1 MRRISIVI
9 RRYVVVLN
17 VFLSYGVSF
26 LRYALFGKGAYAVGP
41 RALRETLEALGG
53 SFLKFGQL
61 AAVRPDFFPRE
72 YCREFFKLL
81 DEVPPIAP
89 HLVDK
94 IFLQE
99 FGRFPEEIFLSFN
112 RTPLAA
118 ASFGQ
123 VHEAYLA
130 EGGKVAVKIQRPFAG
145 DEFAADARLF
155 SFLGWLISKTGMVKA
170 VDPAQAVREFVAW
183 TWRELDYRKE
193 ARHLER
199 LGAIARKNKFPLR
212 IPRAFL
218 DYSTSRVLA
227 MEFIE
232 GESLKR
238 YYVAGVPLPNGSE
251 LFRTLTFF
259 ELYSFLFEGF
269 FHADPHPANVFV
281 SSHGN
286 LGVVDAGLVAEISIA
301 DRKRMGRFFRAVV
314 KEDREAAL
322 AMFLQMAR
330 TPILE
335 ILGEA
340 KERYPRHR
348 LTFQFLKS
356 IFIGKVKTGLED
368 LMERWHTASRE
379 GGSLEERSP
388 IHKMM
393 ELVALA
399 ERVGV
404 KMPDASIIF
413 IRTFFSIDVAALE
426 LAPEFNIP
434 ETVKDFFRVY
444 EREFE
449 ALEREPDEI
458 PAHHLPKFD
467 GEWAQSI
474 REAERERAEAE
485 RALLQERASAIM
497 EALES

>member
-1 MRRISIVI
+1 MVW
-9 RRYVVVLN
+9 RYAVVLR
-17 VFLSYGVSF
+17 VFFSYGFLF
-26 LRYALFGKGAYAVGP
+26 LRRAFFGKGTYAVSP
-41 RALRETLEALGG
+41 QALRETLEALGG

-61 AAVRPDFFPRE
+61 AAVRPDFFPEE
-72 YCREFFKLL
+72 YCREFLKLL

-89 HLVDK
+89 HFVDE

-99 FGRFPEEIFLSFN
+99 FGRMPEEIFASFN
-112 RTPLAA
+112 RTPFAA

-123 VHEAYLA
+123 VHEAYSA
-130 EGGKVAVKIQRPFAG
+130 EGEKIAVKIQRPFAAE
-145 DEFAADARLF
+145 EFSADARFF
-155 SFLGWLISKTGMVKA
+155 SFLGWLISKTGIVKA
-170 VDPAQAVREFVAW
+170 IDPQRAVREFVAW

-193 ARHLER
+193 AGHLER
-199 LGAIARKNKFPLR
+199 LGTIARKNKFPLR
-212 IPRAFL
+212 IPRVLA

-238 YYVAGVPLPNGSE
+238 YYAAGTPIPEGNE
-251 LFRTLTFF
+251 FFRTLTFF

-269 FHADPHPANVFV
+269 FHADPHPANIFV
-281 SSHGN
+281 SPRGTP
-286 LGVVDAGLVAEISIA
+286 GVVDAGLVAEITVA

-322 AMFLQMAR
+322 EMFLQMVR

-340 KERYPRHR
+340 KERYPKHW
-348 LTFQFLKS
+348 LKFQFLKS

-368 LMERWHTASRE
+368 LMERWHRASRE

-404 KMPDASIIF
+404 KMPDASIVF

-434 ETVKDFFRVY
+434 ETVKEFFRVY

-449 ALEREPDEI
+449 LLEREPDEV
-458 PAHHLPKFD
+458 PAHHTREFG
-467 GEWAQSI
+467 GEGWAQSM
-474 REAERERAEAE
+474 REAEREQAAAE
-485 RALLQERASAIM
+485 RQLLQERASAIM
-497 EALES
+497 ERLE